1 MLTAAPH
8 CADRM
13 PCHRVLVAALV
24 LVFAL
29 PVTIPNAQAQILKKL
44 KKRVEERVE
53 RRAEQEADKAVD
65 RAADRVVGGA
75 AERAGNA
82 AGNAIG
88 NAAGLPAGAMGG
100 GSIEGL
106 ADFREL
112 QALLP
117 ASFAGLQQTDLT
129 GEATATMGMSVSSA
143 SAEYGSDDRFATLG
157 ITDTGSLRAFLT
169 MSAAWMGMTVNQET
183 ATGYTR
189 TFTLGGYP
197 AYIQEDREG
206 GLESSVQVV
215 ISDRLLVSA
224 SARGISADDLRA
236 SVERLDFAALETM
249 AAELAEL
256 SIPLVPFDE
265 LIGFL
270 PSNLSGFTRATP
282 TGESGGVAGLEMSQ
296 ADVVFTRGDEH
307 VTVTILDLGSLS
319 GATALSYAAW
329 LSVPINKQSTEGF
342 ARTLKLGAHPAYEEQ
357 NNGPD
362 GTVSSQV
369 QVAPGRRFLVTAEGN
384 VPADVARAAAEAVDL
399 DALARRAETP
409 AND

>member
-1 MLTAAPH
+1 MFTLAPRPTAPI
-8 CADRM
+8 RL
-13 PCHRVLVAALV
+13 HRVLVVAL
-24 LVFAL
+24 LLAFAL
-29 PVTIPNAQAQILKKL
+29 PVTVPNAQAQILKKL

-65 RAADRVVGGA
+65 RAADRVVGNA
-75 AERAGNA
+75 AEQAGNA

-100 GSIEGL
+100 SIEGL

-112 QALLP
+112 QAMLP
-117 ASFAGLQQTDLT
+117 ASFAGLPQTDIT
-129 GEATATMGMSVSSA
+129 GEATAAMGMSISTA
-143 SAEYGSDDRFATLG
+143 SAEYGADDRSATLG
-157 ITDTGSLRAFLT
+157 ITDTGSMRAFLT
-169 MSAAWMGMTVNQET
+169 MSAAWMGMSVDQQTS
-183 ATGYTR
+183 TGYTR
-189 TFTLGGYP
+189 TFTLEGYP
-197 AYIQEDREG
+197 AYIQEERQN

-224 SARGISADDLRA
+224 SAQGLSADDLRA
-236 SVERLDFAALETM
+236 SVERLDFAALEAM

-256 SIPLVPFDE
+256 AVPLVPFDE

-270 PSNLSGFTRATP
+270 PSDLPGFTRATP

-296 ADVVFTRGDEH
+296 ADVVFTRGDET

-342 ARTLKLGAHPAYEEQ
+342 ERTLKLGAHPAYEEQ

-384 VPADVARAAAEAVDL
+384 VAAEVSRAAAEAVDL